1 MGVRPNSAARRPSAT
16 NFVRYVEREDCGVI
30 GYTATRSTRAAA
42 TAQAAASFPSQTT
55 NFDFGFSAALMQ
67 SPPILIASI
76 TFRLLPQ
83 ARGSSSHKENT
94 AASASVMRISRRAR
108 FARIRFCLARSAMP
122 VKHAVRGP
130 HHSAIERRHHDDD
143 HAEHHLVGTRGTKI
157 AYKEPP
163 TLLRRRELCGDR
175 DVLTVEKTTRR

>member
-83 ARGSSSHKENT
+83 ARRCLYLTPAAARAWQFEESTDIDRRVHSHRNT
-94 AASASVMRISRRAR
+94 AFLTNTINRSKPTPINISVNSTAN
-108 FARIRFCLARSAMP
+108 
-122 VKHAVRGP
+122 
-130 HHSAIERRHHDDD
+130 
-143 HAEHHLVGTRGTKI
+143 
-157 AYKEPP
+157 
-163 TLLRRRELCGDR
+163 
-175 DVLTVEKTTRR
+175 